1 MQHSTTPLLARQAI
15 LDAQE
20 KLIGYELL
28 FRDEFGK
35 ACFSSNLQATST
47 VLNQWMLRPITTEHE
62 LCFINTDAEI
72 VQLEIFDQLNPQ
84 TIVLE
89 ILENTI
95 LNLDQ
100 LDRYRFLK
108 NRGFKIA
115 LDDFDFS
122 PAHFNMLEHC
132 KDLVDIVKVEIP
144 ALHQDFSPLIQL
156 RKLWPKLLLAE
167 KVEDQPTY
175 AHCRRIGVD
184 LFQGYYFARPE
195 IISGQK
201 YDSESE
207 DVAFV
212 LSQIHSESEIDQIE
226 ALFKPRGALVLGLLS
241 YLNSA
246 ALSRGNTISSLRQ
259 ALGLLG
265 SHQIKQWLML
275 LLARGS
281 SSNAVALVDHAIV
294 HAIFNENL
302 AKEIYPLWDRKD
314 IDKAYLCALFSELP
328 ALLQTEA
335 LELFQRLKLS
345 DDLIQ
350 AICELRGPHGELL
363 NWTRSL
369 LDPSQSWQ
377 MELPCSRS
385 IINECMEKAW
395 KQSLILRQ
403 ALE

>member
-1 MQHSTTPLLARQAI
+1 MQSSSTPLLARQAI
-15 LDAQE
+15 LDSQE
-20 KLIGYELL
+20 RLVGYELL

-35 ACFSSNLQATST
+35 ASFSSNLQATST
-47 VLNQWMLRPITTEHE
+47 VLNQWMLRPITTEQE

-72 VQLEIFDQLNPQ
+72 VQLEVFDQLNPQ
-84 TIVLE
+84 SIVLE
-89 ILENTI
+89 ILENTA
-95 LNLDQ
+95 LNQDQ

-122 PAHFNMLEHC
+122 PAHFSLLDSC
-132 KDLVDIVKVEIP
+132 KDLIDIIKVEIP
-144 ALHQDFSPLIQL
+144 SLANDFSPLIQL
-156 RKLWPKLLLAE
+156 RQVWKKTLLAE

-175 AHCRRIGVD
+175 AHCRRIGID

-207 DVAFV
+207 EVAFV

-226 ALFKPRGALVLGLLS
+226 ALFKPRGALVLGLLG

-246 ALSRGNTISSLRQ
+246 ALNRGNTISSLRQ

-265 SHQIKQWLML
+265 THQIKQWLML

-281 SSNAVALVDHAIV
+281 AKNPTALVDNAIV

-302 AKEIYPLWDRKD
+302 AKEIHPHWSQSE
-314 IDKAYLCALFSELP
+314 IDKAYLCALFSQLP

-345 DDLIQ
+345 EDLIV
-350 AICELRGPHGELL
+350 AICHQRGPHGTLL
-363 NWTRSL
+363 HWTRSL

-377 MELPCSRS
+377 IELPCSRS